1 MYRNFDMSIYGGRK
15 SPLNQYQ
22 KVGNQST
29 AAFANPHRLI
39 QMLMEGALEK
49 ISNAKGYM
57 QQKNIQQKGEYIG
70 WAISIIEGLRVSLDF
85 EKGGEISENLNA
97 LYDYMERRL
106 AEANAKNSIEMLEE
120 VTSLLSEIKEGW
132 DSIPRDIIEQHAA
145 KIENQS
151 RTHITSTQI

>member
-1 MYRNFDMSIYGGRK
+1 MSLYGGHK
-15 SPLNQYQ
+15 SGLNQYQ

-39 QMLMEGALEK
+39 QMLMDGALEK
-49 ISNAKGYM
+49 ISRAKGFM
-57 QQKNIQQKGEYIG
+57 EQNNIPKKGEYIG

-106 AEANAKNSIEMLEE
+106 GTANLENSMEMLDE

-132 DSIPRDIIEQHAA
+132 DSIPKNIIEEHAA
-145 KIENQS
+145 KIENQARS
-151 RTHITSTQI
+151 HITSTRI